1 MFDFQALYNSANQAG
16 VAAAEKMV
24 PQAMVVSQH
33 SDVLNDASPVVK
45 QWYVPDGVCGFAWV
59 KVFPGNS
66 PFANWL
72 KKKQLAHKA
81 YSGGVDI
88 WVSAYGQSMQKK
100 EAYAHAFASVLSAA
114 GIKAYPGSRMD

>member
-1 MFDFQALYNSANQAG
+1 MFDFQALYNSADRAG
-16 VAAAEKMV
+16 QAAAEKMV

-33 SDVLNDASPVVK
+33 ADVLSDASPVVK

-59 KVFPGNS
+59 KVMPGNS

-72 KKKQLAHKA
+72 KKQKLARKA
-81 YSGGVDI
+81 YGGGVDI

-100 EAYAHAFASVLSAA
+100 EAYAHAFASVVSEA
-114 GIKAYPGSRMD
+114 GFKAYSGSRMD